1 VTNIVSG
8 CVFSSSKVTLQTS
21 FVLRYFFSD
30 CHLSMIINEMQK
42 LSHNLFIASKLQ
54 EDKYFLQFLK
64 KQASPLL
71 IP

>member
-1 VTNIVSG
+1 
-8 CVFSSSKVTLQTS
+8 
-21 FVLRYFFSD
+21 
-30 CHLSMIINEMQK
+30 MIINEMQK